1 MPVGVE
7 ENEIGQQPRVVVV
20 CSYLAVREGV
30 ALCVEMCFELSS
42 LIVED
47 ELFLYACDLETCP
60 RLVQLLINRG
70 PQDFNP
76 IFELDKV
83 RKIYIVLFLNERK
96 PIYFAD
102 AMIVSVVSVLKVP
115 ICSLDV
121 AVNKVLLVLFL
132 DPLHLGSEGNQELIV
147 EHLLVDIVVCAL

>member
-1 MPVGVE
+1 MVGTTVALLPVGVE

-60 RLVQLLINRG
+60 RLVQLLVNG
-70 PQDFNP
+70 SPQYFNP

-83 RKIYIVLFLNERK
+83 RKIYIVLLLNKR
-96 PIYFAD
+96 
-102 AMIVSVVSVLKVP
+102 
-115 ICSLDV
+115 
-121 AVNKVLLVLFL
+121 
-132 DPLHLGSEGNQELIV
+132 
-147 EHLLVDIVVCAL
+147 